1 MSNRAAI
8 ITIMTNLDANQDAL
22 RLVERAARSFSALA
36 RIRRAR
42 LAISLAKIELAHAL
56 QYAVDPVVEM
66 TIVEPASADLA
77 GTAAMI
83 VLTDGLSS

>member
-8 ITIMTNLDANQDAL
+8 VSIMIDLDAIQDAL
-22 RLVERAARSFSALA
+22 RPIQRSTGSFSALA

-56 QYAVDPVVEM
+56 HYAVDPVIEI
-66 TIVEPASADLA
+66 TLVEPAPTDLT
-77 GTAAMI
+77 GTAVTS

>member
-8 ITIMTNLDANQDAL
+8 VSIMIDLDAIQDAL
-22 RLVERAARSFSALA
+22 RPIERPTGSFAALA

-56 QYAVDPVVEM
+56 HYAVDPVIEM
-66 TIVEPASADLA
+66 TIVEPVSARLT
-77 GTAAMI
+77 GAAATS